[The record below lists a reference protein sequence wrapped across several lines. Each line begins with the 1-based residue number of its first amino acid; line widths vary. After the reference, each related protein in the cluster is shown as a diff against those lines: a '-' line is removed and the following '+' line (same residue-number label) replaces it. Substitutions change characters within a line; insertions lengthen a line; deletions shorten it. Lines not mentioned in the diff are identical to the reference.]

1 MFISC
6 GTDKQILFIV
16 SVKKQNHQ
24 TYFSFLKRFTNC
36 AKRSVIHYLGG
47 KTVKTFKVKIQI
59 KL

>member
-1 MFISC
+1 MFLLR
-6 GTDKQILFIV
+6 GTDKQILFIF

-24 TYFSFLKRFTNC
+24 TYFNFLKRFTNC
-36 AKRSVIHYLGG
+36 AKRSVITKEE